1 MQTEKKK
8 MFPVLFSTVTS
19 ILLFCA
25 YTEPWHPAVPLYF
38 LPSIF
43 HIEFNILL
51 SYTLNK
57 WNFNFYQK
65 KKKKPK
71 PKKILRK
78 LINRLG

>member
-8 MFPVLFSTVTS
+8 VFPVLFSTVTS
-19 ILLFCA
+19 ILFFCA

-65 KKKKPK
+65 KKPK